1 MGTNVL
7 SHNMVDTIEF
17 SVKNCVGMVMGRE
30 SQNQQLFIAKHRPE
44 VAHKDEKGGTVHYG
58 TFSKDD
64 YDKPRSPLSTQLW
77 Q

>member
-17 SVKNCVGMVMGRE
+17 SVKNCVGMVMGRK
-30 SQNQQLFIAKHRPE
+30 SQNQLFLAKHWPE
-44 VAHKDEKGGTVHYG
+44 VAHKDEKGGIVHYA

-64 YDKPRSPLSTQLW
+64 YARPRSPLSTQLR